1 MNECLICFTR
11 FYVKRDQPTYCGD
24 PCAQKAAAIQAANR
38 AAARHQ
44 LAELGPL
51 PTPEQL
57 RALRVAKGY
66 TQIEVSKALGRPR
79 AAFLVERWENGRHT
93 PRPENYWRWV
103 DTLRALPAR
112 RNVGE
117 PDAQ

>member
-1 MNECLICFTR
+1 MNECLICFQK
-11 FYVKRDQPTYCGD
+11 FYVRRDREPYCGTA
-24 PCAQKAAAIQAANR
+24 CAQKAAAIQAKNR
-38 AAARHQ
+38 AQARRH
-44 LAELGPL
+44 LGELGSL
-51 PTPEQL
+51 PTPEEL

-66 TQIEVSKALGRPR
+66 TQLEVTKALGRPR
-79 AAFLVERWENGRHT
+79 AAYLVERWENGRHT

-112 RNVGE
+112 GDVSQ